1 MTSMLIKSNVFSN
14 RNIRILLAVAVLIMQ
29 GCGGGGGAKN
39 ENSEAIDDFTP
50 IVTQTG
56 IIAFN
61 ENSKTGQPVELFLY
75 YPDDSLNKIS
85 WQQTAG
91 NTVVFLAGN
100 SKGIAFTPSFAGD
113 YSFQVNFNRNGQ
125 SETLS
130 HSFTVSNDNSQI
142 AARLGHAVLEGSNVS
157 LRVSLED
164 ELLQNSITWQQLSGP
179 SVAFNETTEGKYAVF
194 FKAPAVSGD
203 SLLTFRVS
211 ASNGATQQQD
221 TVAILVEN
229 AASISSNENTAYD
242 TRLAKVH
249 PFNAN
254 SPYANV
260 LVDCVYSNSIDFRT
274 SCRLSDLPLIAQD
287 TTTPTVEDIMDR
299 VVVSHDWMGQRFKEF
314 LQNFDPQGDFKNLLR
329 ATTAIVISY
338 DVRPSY
344 YWVVTGAIH
353 LDPNNFWLTPDERDT
368 INEAPDYRASFG
380 DSLNFAMPWR
390 YVKNNDYAS
399 YYYPENSRITR
410 SANDGLYNLA
420 SLMYHELAHANDFF
434 AQSTWSRLSR
444 NDRILDAADKIIQST
459 GIPSDLLSQSYPLNG
474 AEMYGLAKVR
484 YQGETATSLEKSYN
498 PSDVTHFFSP
508 EHAPQFYNYTS
519 KREDYAMLFDG
530 FMMKARYDIDR
541 DIAITNQPQSA
552 GDEYIVNWGQ
562 RGRIGDENIKPRVDY
577 VTRRILPEFAS
588 ASSIINNLSSPIAM
602 QAGKT
607 WNENLAI
614 SSVVNKIEK
623 TEAQAKSVN
632 NAKDIKTSVDGQMFY
647 EKPVPIRQ
655 KD

>member
-1 MTSMLIKSNVFSN
+1 MNTMHLQLNIFSHKKY
-14 RNIRILLAVAVLIMQ
+14 RTILAAAVLIMQ
-29 GCGGGGGAKN
+29 GCGGGSGAKN
-39 ENSEAIDDFTP
+39 ESNEPIDTFTP
-50 IVTQTG
+50 VVTQTG

-61 ENSKTGQPVELFLY
+61 ENSKTNQPVELFLY
-75 YPDDSLNKIS
+75 YPDDSLNNIS

-91 NTVVFLAGN
+91 NAVVFLADN

-113 YSFQVNFNRNGQ
+113 YSFQVSFNRNGQ

-130 HSFTVSNDNSQI
+130 HSFTVSNENSQI
-142 AARLGHAVLEGSNVS
+142 AARLGHAVLEGNKVS

-164 ELLQNSITWQQLSGP
+164 ALLQNSITWQQLSGP
-179 SVAFNETTEGKYAVF
+179 NVTFNEATDGQYAVF
-194 FKAPAVSGD
+194 FTAPAVSAD
-203 SLLTFRVS
+203 SLVTFSVS
-211 ASNGATQQQD
+211 ASNGTSQQQD

-229 AASISSNENTAYD
+229 AASISGNENIAYD

-254 SPYANV
+254 SPYADV
-260 LVDCVYSNSIDFRT
+260 LVDCVYSNAIDFRT
-274 SCRLSDLPLIAQD
+274 SCRLNDLPLIAQD
-287 TTTPTVEDIMDR
+287 TTNPTVEDIMNR

-314 LQNFDPQGDFKNLLR
+314 LQNFDPQDDFKNLLR

-399 YYYPENSRITR
+399 YYYPGNSRVTR

-434 AQSTWSRLSR
+434 SQNTWQNLNR

-459 GIPSDLLSQSYPLNG
+459 GIPSDLLSLSYPLNG

-484 YQGETATSLEKSYN
+484 YQGETATSLEKSYT
-498 PSDVTHFFSP
+498 PSDVSHFFSP

-530 FMMKARYDIDR
+530 FMMKARYNVDR
-541 DIAITNQPQSA
+541 DIAVTNQPQS
-552 GDEYIVNWGQ
+552 ESEEHRVNWGQ

-577 VTRRILPEFAS
+577 VTRRILPEFTSAAS
-588 ASSIINNLSSPIAM
+588 MINNLSAPIAM
-602 QAGKT
+602 EPGKT

-614 SSVVNKIEK
+614 SPIINQLNTSVINDISAKNIKQNKI
-623 TEAQAKSVN
+623 N
-632 NAKDIKTSVDGQMFY
+632 LNGPMFY
-647 EKPVPIRQ
+647 EKAIPIRQ
-655 KD
+655 